1 MKNVTKI
8 LMAFLLA
15 FVVGNSVMSTQVFAA
30 ESINKNAAACKDG
43 TFDDGVK
50 NLQCTEASDLKT
62 KMITAVKVLTSL
74 VAVFAIGMIIYGGFK
89 YIAAQGE
96 PKQVESAKTQIWH
109 AGIGLFIVLTAFTIF
124 KFFVG
129 ASSGAW

>member
-15 FVVGNSVMSTQVFAA
+15 FVVSNSMMSTQVFAA
-30 ESINKNAAACKDG
+30 GGINEGATACNTADFQDG
-43 TFDDGVK
+43 AIK
-50 NLQCTEASDLKT
+50 CNEASDLKT

-74 VAVFAIGMIIYGGFK
+74 VAVFAIGMIIYGGFR

-96 PKQVESAKTQIWH
+96 PKQVETAKSQIWH

-129 ASSGAW
+129 ASSGSW